1 MSLPIIKMVV
11 AKQRAACW
19 QPDRARPCPGSGA
32 ATAYTPISRS
42 WALADGA
49 AAPPGRP
56 VHTDRAPASDPAHP
70 AGAGVNANH
79 DEQDPE
85 NSPPAD
91 DTARG
96 LDRPIG
102 AAAPDVD
109 PDHPSGR
116 PPSEISAR
124 RGRAPHQAAERGAD
138 EPPG

>member
-1 MSLPIIKMVV
+1 MPANSDATLPDPTV
-11 AKQRAACW
+11 
-19 QPDRARPCPGSGA
+19 PD
-32 ATAYTPISRS
+32 TAPDPVPPPPILSRS

-49 AAPPGRP
+49 APPPGRP
-56 VHTDRAPASDPAHP
+56 VHTDRAPAGDPAHP
-70 AGAGVNANH
+70 AGAGVNANR

-91 DTARG
+91 DTTQG

-116 PPSEISAR
+116 PPSENSAR